1 MNQREQKREV
11 HPFMRRKTKE
21 ICAKI
26 VELLSVS
33 EFKSTSQLATEIE
46 THPQTVEAAI
56 DLILMI
62 QAMPRVISETMS
74 GGKLLV
80 RKEKELNNEDK
91 QQ

>member
-1 MNQREQKREV
+1 
-11 HPFMRRKTKE
+11 MRRKTKE